1 MTQEVGARISG
12 GAVGEWPARRF
23 ALPRFLMSEHPFPW
37 LFPMTA
43 MLVMFGLYPLLYAI
57 WLSLHRR
64 NPVMR
69 TETLNFTWNWAK
81 MFADERVWGAIGHT
95 YLYTGLAC
103 SIELVLG
110 MLIALLLDTDR
121 RGYGLLRALMTL
133 PLVVPPAAAG
143 MMFLLMLDG
152 SFGVLSRG
160 LYALH
165 LWSPQFPILAS
176 ARSALFGVLLTDI
189 WQWTPFM
196 VLIMLAGLRALPKEP
211 YEAAAIDGA
220 TAVQAFLKLT
230 LPMMSRIVAL
240 TVLIRGVDLFRVFD
254 YVKVMTDSGPGTA
267 TETLTSYAGII
278 YFKEANFP
286 YASAIAL
293 FTLILVVVTSTLFI
307 KIFKVR
313 F

>member
-12 GAVGEWPARRF
+12 DAVGEWPARRF

-69 TETLNFTWNWAK
+69 TETLNFTWNWVK

-110 MLIALLLDTDR
+110 MMIALLLDTDR

-220 TAVQAFLKLT
+220 TAVQAFIKLT
-230 LPMMSRIVAL
+230 LPMMSRIIAL
-240 TVLIRGVDLFRVFD
+240 AVLIRGVDLFRIFD

-307 KIFKVR
+307 KVFKVR

>member
-1 MTQEVGARISG
+1 M
-12 GAVGEWPARRF
+12 
-23 ALPRFLMSEHPFPW
+23 
-37 LFPMTA
+37 
-43 MLVMFGLYPLLYAI
+43 
-57 WLSLHRR
+57 
-64 NPVMR
+64 
-69 TETLNFTWNWAK
+69 
-81 MFADERVWGAIGHT
+81 
-95 YLYTGLAC
+95 
-103 SIELVLG
+103 
-110 MLIALLLDTDR
+110 
-121 RGYGLLRALMTL
+121 
-133 PLVVPPAAAG
+133 
-143 MMFLLMLDG
+143 
-152 SFGVLSRG
+152 
-160 LYALH
+160 
-165 LWSPQFPILAS
+165 
-176 ARSALFGVLLTDI
+176 LLTDI

-220 TAVQAFLKLT
+220 TAVQAFFKLT

-240 TVLIRGVDLFRVFD
+240 AVLIRGVDLFRIFD

>member
-240 TVLIRGVDLFRVFD
+240 AVLIRGVDLFRIFD